1 MSYDDFV
8 DDPEWEAKYRWCVY
22 CKADCWVDDPEHT
35 TECPTSTGVFPIRE
49 GDKDMLCCRCK
60 APLSDSYMHIDMETG
75 EVGPTNSR
83 AVPVLEVVC
92 IACAGRQALEADLSA

>member
-60 APLSDSYMHIDMETG
+60 APLSDSCAK
-75 EVGPTNSR
+75 SR
-83 AVPVLEVVC
+83 TTINMNLPAAKTWPSL
-92 IACAGRQALEADLSA
+92 CAWYRPR